1 MAVHICNNKEKN
13 STEATSCLMPNHLC
27 QRILQLTINIYILG
41 VCFNHRLKSDAHLR
55 EIAKRD
61 SNRVA
66 LLRRIKYLDDCVL
79 RELHNAHVRPFLE
92 YASLSRMPASR
103 YTRICFYNVQRQ
115 VYHRLVSV
123 RQDT

>member
-66 LLRRIKYLDDCVL
+66 
-79 RELHNAHVRPFLE
+79 
-92 YASLSRMPASR
+92 RMPASR